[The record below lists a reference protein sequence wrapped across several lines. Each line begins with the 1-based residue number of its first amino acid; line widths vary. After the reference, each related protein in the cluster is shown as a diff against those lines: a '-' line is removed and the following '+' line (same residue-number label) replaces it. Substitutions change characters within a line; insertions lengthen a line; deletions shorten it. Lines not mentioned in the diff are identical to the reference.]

1 MSVELLHVIDQVGRE
16 KGIDPSI
23 LVEALEAAVLSACR
37 KKYSDENLEASFNK
51 KTGEVELFFCKEVVK
66 TVEHPDKEIDLK
78 SAKKI
83 DSNAKLEDIVKIPFE
98 REPLGRVAAQIAKQV
113 IIQKVREAET
123 DIVLKEFSEKKGE
136 LVNGVVLRQ
145 ERGDIIVE
153 LGKAEGILP
162 RKEQVYKEDFKRGE
176 RIKALL
182 LDVRRSAKGAQVIL
196 SRTHPALLTSLFQME
211 VPEITE
217 GIVEVKGAVREPNGR
232 SKIAVLS
239 KEKSVD
245 AVGSCVGMRG
255 VRVQAVVAELRGEK
269 VDIIQWSDNP
279 TVFAKNALSPA
290 KIGTIVPNENEKH
303 LLVIVPDDQLSLAI
317 GKRGQNVRL
326 ASRLLNWS
334 IDIKSESEYQNDLE
348 NKGALSAVSDSKF
361 IKELCKVSGL
371 GNVIANLLIEHD
383 LIEPGE
389 IEKIGT
395 EGLTKISG
403 IGLKTAEKIVET
415 FQDFEIKATVLLET
429 DIEKLETSDIDD
441 YPIDELKGIGKK
453 TLDIL
458 NANGHQTV
466 AELSAAEIDELISFE
481 GIGAKKAESILKNAQ
496 EFMEKHENA

>member
-1 MSVELLHVIDQVGRE
+1 
-16 KGIDPSI
+16 
-23 LVEALEAAVLSACR
+23 
-37 KKYSDENLEASFNK
+37 
-51 KTGEVELFFCKEVVK
+51 
-66 TVEHPDKEIDLK
+66 
-78 SAKKI
+78 
-83 DSNAKLEDIVKIPFE
+83 
-98 REPLGRVAAQIAKQV
+98 
-113 IIQKVREAET
+113 
-123 DIVLKEFSEKKGE
+123 
-136 LVNGVVLRQ
+136 
-145 ERGDIIVE
+145 
-153 LGKAEGILP
+153 
-162 RKEQVYKEDFKRGE
+162 
-176 RIKALL
+176 
-182 LDVRRSAKGAQVIL
+182 
-196 SRTHPALLTSLFQME
+196 ME
-211 VPEITE
+211 VPEISE

-239 KEKSVD
+239 KEKSID

-290 KIGTIVPNENEKH
+290 KIATIVPNENEKH

-334 IDIKSESEYQNDLE
+334 IDIKSESAYQKDLE
-348 NKGALSAVSDSKF
+348 DKGALSAVSDSKF

-371 GNVIANLLIEHD
+371 GNTIANLLIEHN
-383 LIEPGE
+383 LIEPGK
-389 IEKIGT
+389 IEEIGT

-403 IGLKTAEKIVET
+403 IGLKTAEKIVEAC
-415 FQDFEIKATVLLET
+415 QDFKSKATVLLET

-458 NANGHQTV
+458 NANGYQTV
-466 AELSAAEIDELISFE
+466 AELSVAEIEELISFE

-496 EFMEKHENA
+496 EFMAKHENA